1 MRRRIGNSLIVVTA
15 LLAPVALRAQQP
27 AAADSAVRLDAIV
40 AVVGDQPITRFDLQ
54 QRVIQMIQERQLTAP
69 TDSASQRAVEKQ
81 VLDQMIDEELI
92 LQKAKELKIEVGD
105 QDIAPDVDR
114 QVKQVRSQFAS
125 ETEFRDAIAKA
136 GLGTPEE
143 YRRMLTD
150 QLKRQLTLQK
160 TMAKL
165 RQDNKITPVNVTESE
180 VEAEFQ
186 RTRQFL
192 PPRPAA
198 VTFRQIVIAPQP
210 SAAEKEV
217 ARVKAESLLSQLK
230 HGSDF
235 EQLAKRESMD
245 ENSRATGGDLGWQ
258 RRGDNIPE
266 FERWLFGPYALPPG
280 QTSPVVETP
289 FGYHIIRV
297 DRVQPAEVKARQ
309 ILIKPRID
317 SSDVQRTAKLADSVA
332 ALLKQGVPFDTLA
345 KKYNDWAGKE
355 ETSLLTPFARDSLPP
370 TYQKAFSDKKPNDIV
385 VFPIPGTTPDVPKY
399 VVAQLVT
406 VTEGGER
413 TLADMREIVRD
424 NLAQAGAVRRYL
436 DSLKSQTYVSVRL
449 DDMGPVAAKPE

>member
-1 MRRRIGNSLIVVTA
+1 MRRFFCISLVIGVSVFMP
-15 LLAPVALRAQQP
+15 LAARAQQ
-27 AAADSAVRLDAIV
+27 AATDTAIRLDAIV

-54 QRVIQMIQERQLTAP
+54 QRVIQMIQERQVQAP
-69 TDSASQRAVEKQ
+69 TDAASQHAVEKQ
-81 VLDQMIDEELI
+81 VLDQMVDEELI
-92 LQKAKELKIEVGD
+92 LQKAKELKVEVSD
-105 QDIAPDVDR
+105 ADIAPDVDK

-125 ETEFRDAIAKA
+125 EAEFRTAIAKA

-150 QLKRQLTLQK
+150 QLRRQLTLQK

-165 RQDNKITPVNVTESE
+165 RQDNKITPVNVTEAE

-198 VTFRQIVIAPQP
+198 VTFRQIVIAPRP
-210 SAAEKEV
+210 SEAEKEV

-258 RRGDNIPE
+258 RRGDNTPE
-266 FERWLFGPYALPPG
+266 FERWLFGPYSLPPG
-280 QTSPVVETP
+280 QISPVVETP

-297 DRVQPAEVKARQ
+297 DRVQPGEVKARQ
-309 ILIKPRID
+309 ILIEPRID
-317 SSDVQRTAKLADSVA
+317 SADVARTAALADSVA
-332 ALLKQGVPFDTLA
+332 ALLKLGEPFDTLA
-345 KKYNDWAGKE
+345 RKYNDWAGKE
-355 ETSLLTPFARDSLPP
+355 ETSLLTPFPRDSLPP
-370 TYQKAFSDKKPNDIV
+370 TYQEAFKDKKANDIV
-385 VFPIPGTTPDVPKY
+385 VFRIPGNTPEVPKF

-413 TLADMREIVRD
+413 TLADMHEIVRD

-436 DSLKSQTYVSVRL
+436 DSLKKQTYVSLRL
-449 DDMGPVAAKPE
+449 DDTGPVATTP

>member
-1 MRRRIGNSLIVVTA
+1 MRRFIASSLVITAA
-15 LLAPVALRAQQP
+15 LLAPAVARAQQP
-27 AAADSAVRLDAIV
+27 ADSTVRLDAIV

-54 QRVIQMIQERQLTAP
+54 QRIIQMIQERQVQAP
-69 TDSASQRAVEKQ
+69 TDAASQRAIEKQ

-92 LQKAKELKIEVGD
+92 LQKAKELKIEVAD
-105 QDIAPDVDR
+105 QDIAPDVDK
-114 QVKQVRSQFAS
+114 QVKQVRSQFSS
-125 ETEFRDAIAKA
+125 EAEYRSAIAKA

-150 QLKRQLTLQK
+150 QLRRQMTLQK

-165 RQDNKITPVNVTESE
+165 RQDNKITPVNVTEAE

-217 ARVKAESLLSQLK
+217 ARVKADSILAQLK

-245 ENSRATGGDLGWQ
+245 ETTRQTGGDLGWQ

-266 FERWLFGPYALPPG
+266 FERWLFGMYALPPG
-280 QTSPVVETP
+280 QLSPVIETP

-297 DRVQPAEVKARQ
+297 DRVQPAEVKAHQ

-317 SSDVQRTAKLADSVA
+317 SADVERTSKLADSVA
-332 ALLKQGVPFDTLA
+332 ALLKSGASFDTLA
-345 KKYNDWAGKE
+345 KKYNDYAGKE
-355 ETSLLTPFARDSLPP
+355 ETSLLTPFPRDSLPP
-370 TYQKAFSDKKPNDIV
+370 TYQTAFADKKPNDIV
-385 VFPIPGTTPDVPKY
+385 VFRIPGSTPDVPKF

-424 NLAQAGAVRRYL
+424 NMAQAGAVRRYL
-436 DSLKSQTYVSVRL
+436 DSLKKQTYVSVRL
-449 DDMGPVAAKPE
+449 DEGDVAAKP